1 MHSSPQAIPSWLV
14 DFNIK
19 VVDLFEEC
27 LVSEE
32 CDRRQQEY
40 YMLWVFKLLPEIAVL
55 GIQLVNI
62 NDQCEE
68 LKYQIN
74 SKENVLVKHSSV

>member
-1 MHSSPQAIPSWLV
+1 M
-14 DFNIK
+14 
-19 VVDLFEEC
+19 
-27 LVSEE
+27 
-32 CDRRQQEY
+32 
-40 YMLWVFKLLPEIAVL
+40 L